1 MKGVII
7 ILLMMVM
14 SGCVKDGEVIV
25 NDTSVYEY
33 NTDMYYGY
41 LIIPKIEMKKGFYN
55 VDSRLNNVNKNVT
68 LINSNIP
75 NTYILA
81 AHSGTGSLA
90 YFNNL
95 RYLEVGDDIYLM
107 FSDRKIHYKIV
118 KIRNEVKNGKIHI
131 KNKEKM
137 IILTTC
143 NQEMKGYQ
151 LIIEGEEMDVY

>member
-1 MKGVII
+1 MKIVII
-7 ILLMMVM
+7 VLLMMVM
-14 SGCVKDGEVIV
+14 SGCAKSEEVVV

-33 NTDMYYGY
+33 DTDMYYGY

-55 VDSRLNNVNKNVT
+55 TDSRLNNVNKNVT
-68 LINSNIP
+68 LLESNIL

-95 RYLEVGDDIYLM
+95 RYLEVGDDVYLM
-107 FSDRKIHYKIV
+107 FRDRKIHYKV
-118 KIRNEVKNGKIHI
+118 VNIRNEVKNGKIHI
-131 KNKEKM
+131 KNKENM

-143 NQEMKGYQ
+143 DQEKKGYQ
-151 LIIEGEEMDVY
+151 LIIEGEEVI